1 MKAVACTRYGPPE
14 TLELQERDLPLPGAA
29 EIRIEIHAT
38 TVTRADTRIRSFSFP
53 HQWLL
58 SLPVG
63 LGLGFGKPRQP
74 VLGMELAGRVDLV
87 GEAVT
92 RFKRGDE
99 VYAATLASLGGAYAQ
114 YVCVP
119 EHGAVAIKPASLSF
133 AQAAALPIGAR
144 TALQYLRLAQL
155 APGQRIAVYG
165 ASGSVGTYAVQLARH
180 FGAHVTAVCSGA
192 NADMMVALGAQQ
204 VVDYTRADFAD
215 AGERYDV
222 IFDTVDKCAFASC
235 LKALTPGGAYLN
247 ATRLL
252 PSAAMLLAKL
262 RGRRIL
268 LSRSAPE
275 TAEALDYLA
284 ALVEAGALQVVIDRA
299 YRLEEIVEAHR
310 YVDQGRKRGNV
321 SISVARPAAGA
332 V

>member
-14 TLELQERDLPLPGAA
+14 TLELQERDTPLPGAG
-29 EIRIEIHAT
+29 EIRIEVHAT

-74 VLGMELAGRVDLV
+74 VLGMELAGKVDMV
-87 GEAVT
+87 GVGVT
-92 RFKRGDE
+92 RFKPGDE

-114 YVCVP
+114 YACVA
-119 EHGAVAIKPASLSF
+119 EHGPVALKPANISF

-144 TALQYLRLAQL
+144 TALQFLQLAQL
-155 APGQRIAVYG
+155 APGKRIVVYG

-192 NADMMVALGAQQ
+192 NAELMLSLGAHR
-204 VVDYTRADFAD
+204 VVDYTRHDFSD
-215 AGERYDV
+215 NGERYDV
-222 IFDTVDKCAFASC
+222 IFDTVDKCAFSAC
-235 LKALTPGGAYLN
+235 MRALKTNGVYLN

-252 PSAAMLLAKL
+252 PSPAMLLARL
-262 RGRRIL
+262 RGRTVI
-268 LSRSAPE
+268 LSRGAPE
-275 TAEALDYLA
+275 TAAALEWLTP
-284 ALVEAGALQVVIDRA
+284 LVEAGTLQVVIDRA
-299 YRLEEIVEAHR
+299 YRLDDIVEAHR
-310 YVDQGRKRGNV
+310 YVDRGRKRGNV
-321 SISVARPAAGA
+321 AIA
-332 V
+332 VLWQ